1 MASVGDVVF
10 VRVRNQV
17 GDTLPVC
24 GWLLEELG
32 EDLIVGCLASAVK
45 EVAETSTTKVGQQ
58 QVGYLRIARASASG
72 TAPTQWK
79 GERAKDLPS
88 FATVLK
94 GWKDLNRELKS
105 SEAEGWADP
114 VRESPAAE
122 RRTRGAKKLATDLA
136 QLRGLFGDDSDFS
149 DEDEEEPTEPKN
161 RRSQAASSTGMLAP
175 GAAGVRAQR
184 SKDPAKK
191 PEPKGPDLQKMM
203 ALSLAQG
210 ANASDMMPL
219 LMMNYLMED
228 KRDRQRRRR
237 QRERDEGFLG
247 GSSSEGSD
255 ADGLELKD
263 KGMKAVTSLHR
274 LQQRI
279 EKRPK
284 QIYQE
289 FEREIAEELGIVAG
303 QAWTLKDYLRR
314 QPWGKFKGIYRCA
327 VMDAQ
332 VYEYLRA
339 GNSEAATA
347 QLCQNMKAKVQA
359 VLQQGDWSA
368 AWLLTGL
375 ADPLAKKE
383 FGGTKEELAIVSGY
397 MDALAKLRK
406 RMKETGHGGGI
417 LPERSG
423 NSQPL
428 FPGLLPYPE
437 VLDCRGVPLESSA
450 ANWAKRL
457 MNEFVAWSNFVVLGC
472 PECRDSC
479 YEPRVVY
486 RSLEEV
492 RLFSD
497 RLLGEVMAFC
507 SPDLLRDSL
516 SLDGKRGDLDALL
529 QTLARSMPSY
539 DGTVPQAPPDSGVAL
554 PVLAERMAVPEEAG
568 QVNPADWLDPLKAA
582 VFENLE
588 SLRLPEEAW
597 QEIPISC
604 HRVPLDQEA
613 AVMQKLLDTNM
624 VVLVPESDLPRAQN
638 GKLLVGGLF
647 AVKKNSSEDRLIFDR
662 RPENATMRRLR
673 WASLP
678 SGACFTRMLL
688 RSNEY
693 LRGSGDD
700 LRNFYYALG
709 LPETWIRYNAVG
721 RRVDPKIVA
730 AKGLD
735 PRVPHRACFRVLG
748 MGDVNACDVAQAT
761 HESILRD
768 AGLLEP
774 ETVLV
779 YGKSAP
785 LTDIWEGV
793 YLDDL
798 LVARRCTYHSEV
810 PLDGS
815 FTPPPAQEDDEDM
828 QRVAK
833 AESAYQSAGLK
844 RATHKAF
851 RAEVQFKAWG
861 AEVDGVLGRV
871 SGPLAARR
879 QVWVLIRKVV
889 ALGRCTKLALQ
900 RLLGLI
906 TFHLQFR
913 RELFSLQHH
922 VYKFLASMPDHEI
935 VWLPSFVIDEL
946 RSLALHLPFCYTNL
960 RRSIADKVLATDAT
974 PSSGGA
980 VLASAPPA
988 LAEELWRLSEHRGE
1002 ALRLD
1007 RGSAFLED
1015 AGEPKAPSIFAS
1027 VAAECMEWEPVASYH
1042 FRHTSHINLQEARA
1056 LKRELVKFASV
1067 HALASAVSA
1076 PAVASKA
1083 WQFREI
1089 ELLREKDLAFPDA
1102 IALGEESLGL
1112 VVIVKQPKTKRTYRT
1127 QMVLVK
1133 EARVVKW
1140 MYWWVRRW
1148 KSSESLK
1155 HYIHEA
1161 ATQLGTEEVEP
1172 GLSPAEVLADS
1183 SSRTAASRWRSGSGA
1198 REPAARY
1205 LNTGLLLLS
1214 LGLFVEALLAA
1225 APAWKKPVGPG

>member
-1 MASVGDVVF
+1 MNS
-10 VRVRNQV
+10 
-17 GDTLPVC
+17 
-24 GWLLEELG
+24 
-32 EDLIVGCLASAVK
+32 S
-45 EVAETSTTKVGQQ
+45 
-58 QVGYLRIARASASG
+58 
-72 TAPTQWK
+72 WK
-79 GERAKDLPS
+79 LH
-88 FATVLK
+88 
-94 GWKDLNRELKS
+94 
-105 SEAEGWADP
+105 EG
-114 VRESPAAE
+114 
-122 RRTRGAKKLATDLA
+122 
-136 QLRGLFGDDSDFS
+136 
-149 DEDEEEPTEPKN
+149 
-161 RRSQAASSTGMLAP
+161 
-175 GAAGVRAQR
+175 
-184 SKDPAKK
+184 
-191 PEPKGPDLQKMM
+191 
-203 ALSLAQG
+203 
-210 ANASDMMPL
+210 
-219 LMMNYLMED
+219 
-228 KRDRQRRRR
+228 
-237 QRERDEGFLG
+237 
-247 GSSSEGSD
+247 
-255 ADGLELKD
+255 
-263 KGMKAVTSLHR
+263 
-274 LQQRI
+274 
-279 EKRPK
+279 
-284 QIYQE
+284 
-289 FEREIAEELGIVAG
+289 
-303 QAWTLKDYLRR
+303 
-314 QPWGKFKGIYRCA
+314 
-327 VMDAQ
+327 
-332 VYEYLRA
+332 
-339 GNSEAATA
+339 EAACTA
-347 QLCQNMKAKVQA
+347 DLLLPGRNSKFIRFYT
-359 VLQQGDWSA
+359 WFRSA
-368 AWLLTGL
+368 Q
-375 ADPLAKKE
+375 
-383 FGGTKEELAIVSGY
+383 
-397 MDALAKLRK
+397 
-406 RMKETGHGGGI
+406 GI

-1056 LKRELVKFASV
+1056 LKRELVKFASDPAHSGLIRICLNDSRV
-1067 HALASAVSA
+1067 CVGAFAKGRSSSFRLNGCLRSLLPYLVLGNVSFAVLWVETHSNPADFPSRFMPLPAPCRPPQWLRRFGLMHRLCVLPGLEMFAGSGVLTAAFRRAGCEMLDPVDILYGKDALEAQWGELLRAKGVSWVWLSPPCSSFSPLTAVGKHKVREGQAWPAHQPRKFLRLNGWPEGCELHPRVAIENHLWRHAVRLASLAYENGI
-1076 PAVASKA
+1076 PFFLEHPLRSKA

-1089 ELLREKDLAFPDA
+1089 ELLREKAGVSRHILHMCAYSNVNN
-1102 IALGEESLGL
+1102 GELPYKKPTCILTSAPWFG
-1112 VVIVKQPKTKRTYRT
+1112 
-1127 QMVLVK
+1127 
-1133 EARVVKW
+1133 AVVK
-1140 MYWWVRRW
+1140 
-1148 KSSESLK
+1148 
-1155 HYIHEA
+1155 
-1161 ATQLGTEEVEP
+1161 TCP
-1172 GLSPAEVLADS
+1172 GCTSHGGPP
-1183 SSRTAASRWRSGSGA
+1183 
-1198 REPAARY
+1198 REPRPRQTGEYPRALCDSIAGAFVKWCDDRASPERRPH
-1205 LNTGLLLLS
+1205 TGL
-1214 LGLFVEALLAA
+1214 
-1225 APAWKKPVGPG
+1225 

>member
-1 MASVGDVVF
+1 
-10 VRVRNQV
+10 
-17 GDTLPVC
+17 
-24 GWLLEELG
+24 
-32 EDLIVGCLASAVK
+32 
-45 EVAETSTTKVGQQ
+45 
-58 QVGYLRIARASASG
+58 
-72 TAPTQWK
+72 
-79 GERAKDLPS
+79 
-88 FATVLK
+88 
-94 GWKDLNRELKS
+94 
-105 SEAEGWADP
+105 
-114 VRESPAAE
+114 
-122 RRTRGAKKLATDLA
+122 
-136 QLRGLFGDDSDFS
+136 
-149 DEDEEEPTEPKN
+149 
-161 RRSQAASSTGMLAP
+161 
-175 GAAGVRAQR
+175 
-184 SKDPAKK
+184 
-191 PEPKGPDLQKMM
+191 
-203 ALSLAQG
+203 
-210 ANASDMMPL
+210 
-219 LMMNYLMED
+219 
-228 KRDRQRRRR
+228 
-237 QRERDEGFLG
+237 
-247 GSSSEGSD
+247 
-255 ADGLELKD
+255 
-263 KGMKAVTSLHR
+263 
-274 LQQRI
+274 
-279 EKRPK
+279 
-284 QIYQE
+284 
-289 FEREIAEELGIVAG
+289 
-303 QAWTLKDYLRR
+303 
-314 QPWGKFKGIYRCA
+314 
-327 VMDAQ
+327 
-332 VYEYLRA
+332 
-339 GNSEAATA
+339 
-347 QLCQNMKAKVQA
+347 
-359 VLQQGDWSA
+359 
-368 AWLLTGL
+368 
-375 ADPLAKKE
+375 
-383 FGGTKEELAIVSGY
+383 
-397 MDALAKLRK
+397 
-406 RMKETGHGGGI
+406 I

-529 QTLARSMPSY
+529 QTLARSMPSH
-539 DGTVPQAPPDSGVAL
+539 DGTVPQAPPESGVAL

-678 SGACFTRMLL
+678 SGACFTCMLL

-693 LRGSGDD
+693 VRGSGDD

-748 MGDVNACDVAQAT
+748 MGDINACDVAQAT

-798 LVARRCTYHSEV
+798 LVAKRCTYHSEV
-810 PLDGS
+810 PLDGN
-815 FTPPPAQEDDEDM
+815 FAPPPAQEDDEDM

-960 RRSIADKVLATDAT
+960 RRSIADKALATDAT
-974 PSSGGA
+974 PPSGGA
-980 VLASAPPA
+980 VLASV
-988 LAEELWRLSEHRGE
+988 RRFD
-1002 ALRLD
+1002 RLD

-1076 PAVASKA
+1076 PAVASKVWANASPVCCEMLDPVDILYGKDALEAQWGQAWPAHQPRKFLRLNGWPEGCELHPRVAIENHLWRHAVRLASLAYENGIPFFLEHPLRSKA

-1089 ELLREKDLAFPDA
+1089 ELLREKAGVSRHILHMCAYSNVNN
-1102 IALGEESLGL
+1102 GELPYKKPTCILTSAPWFG
-1112 VVIVKQPKTKRTYRT
+1112 
-1127 QMVLVK
+1127 
-1133 EARVVKW
+1133 AVVK
-1140 MYWWVRRW
+1140 
-1148 KSSESLK
+1148 
-1155 HYIHEA
+1155 
-1161 ATQLGTEEVEP
+1161 TCP
-1172 GLSPAEVLADS
+1172 GCTLHGGPP
-1183 SSRTAASRWRSGSGA
+1183 
-1198 REPAARY
+1198 REPR
-1205 LNTGLLLLS
+1205 LRQTGEYPRALCDS
-1214 LGLFVEALLAA
+1214 IAGAFVKWCDDRASPE
-1225 APAWKKPVGPG
+1225 